1 MYQYDWYLYRRK
13 KRPFK
18 RQTDRQ
24 THSHI
29 QVTTEADCSDVA
41 ESQWTP
47 ILMVTTRHWEEV
59 RKGSTENLRE
69 SIQALLTH

>member
-18 RQTDRQ
+18 RQTH
-24 THSHI
+24 THTLTH
-29 QVTTEADCSDVA
+29 TGDYRGTDCNDVA
-41 ESQWTP
+41 ESQRTP

-59 RKGSTENLRE
+59 RKGST
-69 SIQALLTH
+69 